1 MTFSEG
7 IVSTA
12 RLASIPYSLRNDDVI
27 AAILLVCLL
36 LSVFILARYRK
47 LLEQLG
53 QNFILHKSRSSLFIS
68 VTSVDMRFMFLLVLQ
83 SCLMTGICLL
93 AYFKDLTPELIQHVS
108 PHVLLTLY
116 CGICVVYFILK
127 WVTYLFVGWVFF
139 DKTTVRLWVESY
151 FTIIYFVGFAL
162 FPLTL
167 FSVYLNFNANLLFV
181 SGIVILIVVKI
192 LIFYKSIKF
201 FFGQASSLVAL
212 ILYLCALE
220 IIPIFM
226 VFKGIILANNLLL
239 IKI

>member
-12 RLASIPYSLRNDDVI
+12 KLTSISYSLRNDDVI
-27 AAILLVCLL
+27 AAILLACLL

-47 LLEQLG
+47 LLELLG
-53 QNFILHKSRSSLFIS
+53 QNFILHKNRSSLFIS
-68 VTSVDMRFMFLLVLQ
+68 VTSADMRFMLLLVLQ
-83 SCLMTGICLL
+83 TCLLLGICLL
-93 AYFKDLTPELIQHVS
+93 TYFKDLTPELTQHVS
-108 PHVLLTLY
+108 PHLLLTLY
-116 CGICVVYFILK
+116 CCICVVYFILK
-127 WVTYLFVGWVFF
+127 WITYLFVGWVFL
-139 DKTTVRLWVESY
+139 DKTTVRLWIESY
-151 FTIIYFVGFAL
+151 FTIIYFVGFVL

-167 FSVYLNFNANLLFV
+167 FSVYFNLSTNLLFI

-226 VFKGIILANNLLL
+226 VFKGIIFANNLLL